1 MSGMLFEEAGT
12 IWDSKMEVLGAKI
25 LESLP
30 RQTGFSVVLEF
41 HFQEA
46 GTNLN
51 SLGIHFFDGGRTIS

>member
-1 MSGMLFEEAGT
+1 MSEILFEEAGT

-51 SLGIHFFDGGRTIS
+51 SLGIHF